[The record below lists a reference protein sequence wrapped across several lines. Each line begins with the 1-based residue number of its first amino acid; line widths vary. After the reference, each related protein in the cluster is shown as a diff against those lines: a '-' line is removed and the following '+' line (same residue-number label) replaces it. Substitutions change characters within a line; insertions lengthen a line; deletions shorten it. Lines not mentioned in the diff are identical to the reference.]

1 MSRSAG
7 EPRNRFLSD
16 PLPGLYVRT
25 AAPIIFVMATNGFQ
39 TVIDAFFLGTFVG
52 ADALTAVTLMFPVFM
67 LLVALA
73 TLVSGGMASLLA
85 RLLGAGDHET
95 ARETV
100 AGAHG
105 LAALVCALLIGFC
118 LLFGQQLVGVIAG
131 GDAALAAMGWRYISI
146 LIVCSPVMF
155 FLSLNSDALRCEGR
169 MGLVAAVAVA
179 TSVGNIALNYVLI
192 ALLGFG
198 VAGSAWGTVFAQL
211 FAAGAIVAYR
221 LTAQSPLSF
230 RGLPRTGW
238 SRRWSEF
245 LKLGA
250 PQSLAFLGIS
260 LISGAII
267 AAVHRWGG
275 EGQAATVAAYGI
287 VTRIMTFV
295 YLPLLGL
302 TAAMQAITGNNFG
315 ASQWQRSNASLR
327 LAALAGLAY
336 YGGAQLLLLAAR
348 HRIGFVFVDDPATA
362 LEVARIL
369 PAMTMM
375 LFVAGP
381 LMVLSAHFQAIGEAG
396 RAAAISLSRTYLF
409 ALPLTFLLPFVFGE
423 TGIWFAGPTAELLAA
438 LLAAFVLWRSRVA
451 TGNRFGVF
459 RQAD

>member
-1 MSRSAG
+1 MNESAG

-16 PLPGLYVRT
+16 PLAGLYVRT
-25 AAPIIFVMATNGFQ
+25 AAPIIFVMATNGFL

-52 ADALTAVTLMFPVFM
+52 ADALTAVTLMFPVYM

-73 TLVSGGMASLLA
+73 TLVSGGMSSLLA
-85 RLLGAGDHET
+85 RLLGARDHDA
-95 ARETV
+95 ARQTV

-105 LAALVCALLIGFC
+105 LAAVVCALLIVGC
-118 LLFGQQLVGVIAG
+118 LFSGRTLVGFVAG
-131 GDAALAAMGWRYISI
+131 GDATLATMGGQYISI
-146 LIVCSPVMF
+146 LLYCSPVMF
-155 FLSLNSDALRCEGR
+155 FLSLNTDALRCEGR

-179 TSVGNIALNYVLI
+179 TSLGNIALNYVLI
-192 ALLGFG
+192 AVLGYG

-221 LTAQSPLSF
+221 LTADSPLTF
-230 RGLPRTGW
+230 RGLPRGGW
-238 SRRWSEF
+238 TRRWSDF

-267 AAVHRWGG
+267 FAVHRWGG

-315 ASQWQRSNASLR
+315 AAQWQRSNASLR
-327 LAALAGLAY
+327 LAAFAGLAY
-336 YGGAQLLLLAAR
+336 YGGAQLLLLATR

-362 LEVARIL
+362 SEVARIL
-369 PAMTMM
+369 PVMTTM
-375 LFVAGP
+375 LFIAGP

-423 TGIWFAGPTAELLAA
+423 GGIWFAGPTAELLAA
-438 LLAAFVLWRSRVA
+438 LVAAIVLWRSWAA

>member
-1 MSRSAG
+1 MTRSAD

-25 AAPIIFVMATNGFQ
+25 AAPIIFVMATNGLL
-39 TVIDAFFLGTFVG
+39 TVIDALFLGTFVG
-52 ADALTAVTLMFPVFM
+52 ADALTAVTMMFPVFM

-73 TLVSGGMASLLA
+73 TLVSGGMSSLLA
-85 RLLGAGDHET
+85 RLLGAGERET

-105 LAALVCALLIGFC
+105 LAAVVCALLIAGF
-118 LLFGQQLVGVIAG
+118 LLGGRQMVAFIAG
-131 GDAALAAMGWRYISI
+131 GDEALAATGGRYISI
-146 LIVCSPVMF
+146 LIYCSPAMF

-179 TSVGNIALNYVLI
+179 TSLGNIMLNYVLI
-192 ALLGFG
+192 AMLGFG
-198 VAGSAWGTVFAQL
+198 VAGSAWGTVFAQM

-221 LTAQSPLSF
+221 LAAGSPLSF

-238 SRRWSEF
+238 TCRWGEF

-287 VTRIMTFV
+287 VTRIITFV

-327 LAALAGLAY
+327 LATFAGLAY
-336 YGGAQLLLLAAR
+336 YGSVQVLLLAAR

-362 LEVARIL
+362 AEVARIL
-369 PAMTMM
+369 PVMTMT
-375 LFVAGP
+375 LFISGP

-423 TGIWFAGPTAELLAA
+423 GGIWFAGPTAELLAA
-438 LLAAFVLWRSRVA
+438 LLATIVLWRSWAA